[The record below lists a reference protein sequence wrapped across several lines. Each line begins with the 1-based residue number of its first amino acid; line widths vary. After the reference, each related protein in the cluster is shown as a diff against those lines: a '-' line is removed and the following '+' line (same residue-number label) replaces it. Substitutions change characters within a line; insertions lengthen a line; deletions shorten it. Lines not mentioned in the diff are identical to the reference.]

1 MFTFIIISV
10 IGGILKFIYGVMT
23 NELDWLDIVALLYA
37 IGISIAMI
45 IYYNNT
51 GIDPTTL

>member
-1 MFTFIIISV
+1 MFTFIIITV
-10 IGGILKFIYGVMT
+10 IGGILKFIYGVMN

-51 GIDPTTL
+51 GVDPTTL